1 MWLWSSNQAFGHLGC
16 PSLIVLFF
24 LREDKMRKKLFLAL
38 IALTACCGYGCAE
51 DDGSAT
57 CTEGQ
62 RRCYGEHSQVCKDG
76 AYTTEKCTMGCDAVS
91 GKCNTSPV
99 TPKICDDGKFQ
110 CADGKLEKCVSNAW
124 VKQEECPAD
133 RCDATV
139 GKCNPAADK
148 VCDEGKFQ
156 CADGKLNKCVSNA
169 WVKQEECP
177 ADRCDAT
184 AGKCNT
190 ENQPADKC
198 TNGKFKCENDKLYK
212 CENESWNAGTD
223 CPAAT
228 HICNAEATD
237 EAGACVVKSTEP
249 ADKCMNGKFKCEN
262 DKLYKCENE
271 AWNTG
276 TDCPTATHT
285 CNAEATDEASAC
297 VEKSTEPAEKCT
309 NGKFKCE
316 NDKLYKCENE
326 AWNTGKDCPAAT
338 HTCNAEAENEEM
350 ACVEKSTE
358 PPAEKCTNGKFKC
371 ENDKLYKC
379 ENESWDAGT
388 ACPAAKCNAE
398 TGVCNEEQPPA
409 DKCETGK
416 FKCENDKLFK
426 CENESWDAGTACPA
440 AKCNAETGV
449 CNEEQP
455 QLEKCTATSTKKCEA
470 TCNTDKKGGYY
481 WGGQSIVKLTCSN
494 KQGKCYT
501 SQDKAFVGCGSE
513 VPYCEADSK
522 KTCQKKCL
530 DDGSKGYYWGN
541 NKINEYVC
549 VNNDC
554 MISSKNRVACVS
566 DEPADTKA
574 ACSGDGKVSCE
585 NSNMMVKYCDAKTN
599 TYWTKRC
606 AQCTVNEK
614 ATAYYCDGK
623 IPCKN
628 GGKTQCVNSCDSKDA
643 RKYYVWNNNKVEE
656 KSCGVRQ
663 VCKDIEGGTQ
673 CVKK

>member
-16 PSLIVLFF
+16 PSLIILFF

-51 DDGSAT
+51 DEGGAT
-57 CTEGQ
+57 CTDGE

-91 GKCNTSPV
+91 GKCNTSPA
-99 TPKICDDGKFQ
+99 TPEICDDGKFQ

-133 RCDATV
+133 RCDATA

-148 VCDEGKFQ
+148 VCDDGKFQ

-190 ENQPADKC
+190 DNPPADKC
-198 TNGKFKCENDKLYK
+198 TNDTFKCENEKLYK
-212 CENESWNAGTD
+212 CENESWNAGT
-223 CPAAT
+223 
-228 HICNAEATD
+228 
-237 EAGACVVKSTEP
+237 
-249 ADKCMNGKFKCEN
+249 
-262 DKLYKCENE
+262 
-271 AWNTG
+271 
-276 TDCPTATHT
+276 
-285 CNAEATDEASAC
+285 
-297 VEKSTEPAEKCT
+297 
-309 NGKFKCE
+309 
-316 NDKLYKCENE
+316 
-326 AWNTGKDCPAAT
+326 
-338 HTCNAEAENEEM
+338 
-350 ACVEKSTE
+350 
-358 PPAEKCTNGKFKC
+358 
-371 ENDKLYKC
+371 
-379 ENESWDAGT
+379 
-388 ACPAAKCNAE
+388 ACPAAKCH
-398 TGVCNEEQPPA
+398 A
-409 DKCETGK
+409 DTGK
-416 FKCENDKLFK
+416 CD
-426 CENESWDAGTACPA
+426 
-440 AKCNAETGV
+440 
-449 CNEEQP
+449 EEQP

-470 TCNTDKKGGYY
+470 TCNSDKKEGYY
-481 WGGQSIVKLTCSN
+481 WGGKNAVKVNCSN
-494 KQGKCYT
+494 SNCYA
-501 SQDKAFVGCGSE
+501 SSDKAFVGCGSE
-513 VPYCEADSK
+513 VPYCEAGSNK
-522 KTCQKKCL
+522 ACQKKCL

-541 NKINEYVC
+541 KKINEYVC

-554 MISSKNRVACVS
+554 MISSNNRVACVS

-614 ATAYYCDGK
+614 STAYYCDGK
-623 IPCKN
+623 IPCKK
-628 GGKTQCVNSCDSKDA
+628 GGKTKCVNSCDPNDP
-643 RKYYVWNNNKVEE
+643 RKHYDWNKNKVEE
-656 KSCGVRQ
+656 KSCGVNQ
-663 VCKDIEGGTQ
+663 VCKDIEGGIQ

>member
-16 PSLIVLFF
+16 PSLIILFF

-51 DDGSAT
+51 DEGGAT
-57 CTEGQ
+57 CTDGE

-91 GKCNTSPV
+91 GKCNTSPA
-99 TPKICDDGKFQ
+99 TPEICDDGKFQ

-133 RCDATV
+133 RCDATA

-148 VCDEGKFQ
+148 VCDDGKFQ

-190 ENQPADKC
+190 DNPPADKC
-198 TNGKFKCENDKLYK
+198 TNDTFKCENEKLYK
-212 CENESWNAGTD
+212 CENESWNAGTA
-223 CPAAT
+223 CPA
-228 HICNAEATD
+228 
-237 EAGACVVKSTEP
+237 
-249 ADKCMNGKFKCEN
+249 
-262 DKLYKCENE
+262 
-271 AWNTG
+271 
-276 TDCPTATHT
+276 ATHT
-285 CNAEATDEASAC
+285 CNAEATDEAS
-297 VEKSTEPAEKCT
+297 
-309 NGKFKCE
+309 
-316 NDKLYKCENE
+316 
-326 AWNTGKDCPAAT
+326 
-338 HTCNAEAENEEM
+338 

-379 ENESWDAGT
+379 ENESWNAGT

-440 AKCNAETGV
+440 AKCNAETGK
-449 CNEEQP
+449 CDEEQP

-470 TCNTDKKGGYY
+470 TCNSDKKEGYY
-481 WGGQSIVKLTCSN
+481 WGGKNAVKVNCSN
-494 KQGKCYT
+494 NNCYA
-501 SQDKAFVGCGSE
+501 SSDKAFVGCGTE
-513 VPYCEADSK
+513 VPYCEAGSK
-522 KTCQKKCL
+522 DKCQKKCL

-541 NKINEYVC
+541 KKINEYVC

-554 MISSKNRVACVS
+554 MISSNNRVVCES
-566 DEPADTKA
+566 EEIGDTKVTCTDTSKV
-574 ACSGDGKVSCE
+574 ACETG
-585 NSNMMVKYCDAKTN
+585 NMMVKYCDKTTK
-599 TYWTKRC
+599 TYWIKGC
-606 AQCTVNEK
+606 HQCNVN
-614 ATAYYCDGK
+614 TSSTIYYCDGK
-623 IPCKN
+623 VPCKK
-628 GGKTQCVNSCDSKDA
+628 GDKTKCINSCAPNNEKMQYIWNSKTNSVD
-643 RKYYVWNNNKVEE
+643 E
-656 KSCGVRQ
+656 KSCTGNK
-663 VCKDIEGGTQ
+663 VCEETASGTN
-673 CVKK
+673 CVTKK

>member
-16 PSLIVLFF
+16 PSLIILFF

-51 DDGSAT
+51 DEGGAT
-57 CTEGQ
+57 CTDGE

-91 GKCNTSPV
+91 GKCNTSPA
-99 TPKICDDGKFQ
+99 TPEICDDGKFQ

-133 RCDATV
+133 RCDAT
-139 GKCNPAADK
+139 
-148 VCDEGKFQ
+148 
-156 CADGKLNKCVSNA
+156 
-169 WVKQEECP
+169 
-177 ADRCDAT
+177 

-190 ENQPADKC
+190 DNPPADKC
-198 TNGKFKCENDKLYK
+198 TNDTFKCENEKLYK
-212 CENESWNAGTD
+212 CENESWNAGTA
-223 CPAAT
+223 CPA
-228 HICNAEATD
+228 
-237 EAGACVVKSTEP
+237 
-249 ADKCMNGKFKCEN
+249 
-262 DKLYKCENE
+262 
-271 AWNTG
+271 
-276 TDCPTATHT
+276 ATHT
-285 CNAEATDEASAC
+285 CNAEATDEAS
-297 VEKSTEPAEKCT
+297 
-309 NGKFKCE
+309 
-316 NDKLYKCENE
+316 
-326 AWNTGKDCPAAT
+326 
-338 HTCNAEAENEEM
+338 

-379 ENESWDAGT
+379 ENESWNAGT

-440 AKCNAETGV
+440 AKCNADTGMCDEEQPPADKCETGKFK
-449 CNEEQP
+449 CENDKLFKCENESWNAGTACPAAKCHADTGKCDEEQP

-470 TCNTDKKGGYY
+470 TCNSDKKEGYY
-481 WGGQSIVKLTCSN
+481 WGGKNAVKVNCSN
-494 KQGKCYT
+494 SNCYA
-501 SQDKAFVGCGSE
+501 SSDKAFVGCGSE
-513 VPYCEADSK
+513 VPYCEAGSNK
-522 KTCQKKCL
+522 ACQKKCL

-541 NKINEYVC
+541 KKINEYVC

-554 MISSKNRVACVS
+554 MISSNNRVACVS

-614 ATAYYCDGK
+614 STAYYCDGK
-623 IPCKN
+623 IPCKK
-628 GGKTQCVNSCDSKDA
+628 GGKTKCVNSCDPNDP
-643 RKYYVWNNNKVEE
+643 RKHYDWNKNKVEE
-656 KSCGVRQ
+656 KSCGVNQ
-663 VCKDIEGGTQ
+663 VCKDIEGGIQ

>member
-16 PSLIVLFF
+16 PSLIILFF

-51 DDGSAT
+51 DEGGAT
-57 CTEGQ
+57 CTDGE

-91 GKCNTSPV
+91 GKCNTSPA
-99 TPKICDDGKFQ
+99 TPEICDDGKFQ

-133 RCDATV
+133 RCDATA

-148 VCDEGKFQ
+148 VCDDGKFQ

-190 ENQPADKC
+190 DNPPADKC
-198 TNGKFKCENDKLYK
+198 TNDTFKCENEKLYK
-212 CENESWNAGTD
+212 CENESWNAGT
-223 CPAAT
+223 
-228 HICNAEATD
+228 
-237 EAGACVVKSTEP
+237 
-249 ADKCMNGKFKCEN
+249 
-262 DKLYKCENE
+262 
-271 AWNTG
+271 
-276 TDCPTATHT
+276 
-285 CNAEATDEASAC
+285 
-297 VEKSTEPAEKCT
+297 
-309 NGKFKCE
+309 
-316 NDKLYKCENE
+316 
-326 AWNTGKDCPAAT
+326 
-338 HTCNAEAENEEM
+338 
-350 ACVEKSTE
+350 
-358 PPAEKCTNGKFKC
+358 
-371 ENDKLYKC
+371 
-379 ENESWDAGT
+379 
-388 ACPAAKCNAE
+388 ACPAAKCHAD
-398 TGVCNEEQPPA
+398 TGMC
-409 DKCETGK
+409 D
-416 FKCENDKLFK
+416 
-426 CENESWDAGTACPA
+426 
-440 AKCNAETGV
+440 
-449 CNEEQP
+449 EEQP

-470 TCNTDKKGGYY
+470 TCNSDKKEGYY
-481 WGGQSIVKLTCSN
+481 WGGKNAVKVNCSN
-494 KQGKCYT
+494 NNCYA
-501 SQDKAFVGCGSE
+501 SSDKAFVGCGSE
-513 VPYCEADSK
+513 VPYCEAGSNK
-522 KTCQKKCL
+522 ACQKKCL

-541 NKINEYVC
+541 KKINEYVC

-554 MISSKNRVACVS
+554 MISSNNRVACVS

-614 ATAYYCDGK
+614 STAYYCDGK
-623 IPCKN
+623 IPCKK
-628 GGKTQCVNSCDSKDA
+628 GGKTKCVNSCDPNDP
-643 RKYYVWNNNKVEE
+643 RKHYDWNKNKVEE
-656 KSCGVRQ
+656 KSCGVNQ
-663 VCKDIEGGTQ
+663 VCKDIEGGIQ

>member
-1 MWLWSSNQAFGHLGC
+1 MWLWSLNQASGHLGC
-16 PSLIVLFF
+16 PSLIILFF

-148 VCDEGKFQ
+148 VCDDGKFQ

-177 ADRCDAT
+177 TDRCDAT
-184 AGKCNT
+184 AGKCNAAQ
-190 ENQPADKC
+190 QPDDKC
-198 TNGKFKCENDKLYK
+198 ET
-212 CENESWNAGTD
+212 
-223 CPAAT
+223 
-228 HICNAEATD
+228 
-237 EAGACVVKSTEP
+237 
-249 ADKCMNGKFKCEN
+249 GKFKCEN

-271 AWNTG
+271 AWG
-276 TDCPTATHT
+276 
-285 CNAEATDEASAC
+285 E
-297 VEKSTEPAEKCT
+297 
-309 NGKFKCE
+309 
-316 NDKLYKCENE
+316 
-326 AWNTGKDCPAAT
+326 
-338 HTCNAEAENEEM
+338 
-350 ACVEKSTE
+350 
-358 PPAEKCTNGKFKC
+358 
-371 ENDKLYKC
+371 
-379 ENESWDAGT
+379 GT
-388 ACPAAKCNAE
+388 ACPAVKCNAE

-440 AKCNAETGV
+440 VKCNAETGV

-455 QLEKCTATSTKKCEA
+455 PADKCETGKFKCENDKLFKCENESWNAGTACPAAKCNADTGMCDEEQPPAEKCTNDTYKCENDKLYKCENESWGEGTACPAAKCHADTGLCDGDQQPLEKCTATSKKKCEA
-470 TCNTDKKGGYY
+470 TCDGDKKGYY
-481 WGGQSIVKLTCSN
+481 WGGKNAVTVNCSKN
-494 KQGKCYT
+494 NCYA
-501 SQDKAFVGCGSE
+501 SSDKAFVGCGSE
-513 VPYCEADSK
+513 VPYCEAGSK
-522 KTCQKKCL
+522 KACQKKCL
-530 DDGSKGYYWGN
+530 DDGSKGYYWASK
-541 NKINEYVC
+541 KINEYVC

-554 MISSKNRVACVS
+554 MISSNNRVACVS

-574 ACSGDGKVSCE
+574 ACSSDGKVSCE

-628 GGKTQCVNSCDSKDA
+628 GGKTKCVNSCDSKDA

-656 KSCGVRQ
+656 KNCKVNQ
-663 VCKDIEGGTQ
+663 VCKDIEGGTK
-673 CVKK
+673 CVNK

>member
-16 PSLIVLFF
+16 PSLIILFF

-51 DDGSAT
+51 DEGGAT
-57 CTEGQ
+57 CTDGE

-91 GKCNTSPV
+91 GKCNTSPA
-99 TPKICDDGKFQ
+99 TPEICDDGKFQ

-133 RCDATV
+133 RCDATA

-148 VCDEGKFQ
+148 VCDDGKFQ

-190 ENQPADKC
+190 DNPPADKC
-198 TNGKFKCENDKLYK
+198 TNDTFKCENEKLYK
-212 CENESWNAGTD
+212 CENESWNAGTA
-223 CPAAT
+223 CPA
-228 HICNAEATD
+228 
-237 EAGACVVKSTEP
+237 
-249 ADKCMNGKFKCEN
+249 
-262 DKLYKCENE
+262 
-271 AWNTG
+271 
-276 TDCPTATHT
+276 ATHT
-285 CNAEATDEASAC
+285 CNAEATDEAS
-297 VEKSTEPAEKCT
+297 
-309 NGKFKCE
+309 
-316 NDKLYKCENE
+316 
-326 AWNTGKDCPAAT
+326 
-338 HTCNAEAENEEM
+338 

-371 ENDKLYKC
+371 ENDKLFKC

-440 AKCNAETGV
+440 AKCHADTGK
-449 CNEEQP
+449 CDEEQP

-470 TCNTDKKGGYY
+470 TCNSDKKEGYY
-481 WGGQSIVKLTCSN
+481 WGGKNAVKVNCSN
-494 KQGKCYT
+494 NNCYA
-501 SQDKAFVGCGSE
+501 SSDKAFVGCGTE
-513 VPYCEADSK
+513 VPYCEAGSK
-522 KTCQKKCL
+522 DKCQKKCL
-530 DDGSKGYYWGN
+530 DDGSKGYYW
-541 NKINEYVC
+541 NKELLEYVC
-549 VNNDC
+549 ENKDC
-554 MISSKNRVACVS
+554 MISSNNRVVCES
-566 DEPADTKA
+566 EEIGDTKVTCTDTSKV
-574 ACSGDGKVSCE
+574 ACETG
-585 NSNMMVKYCDAKTN
+585 NMMVKYCDKTTK
-599 TYWTKRC
+599 TYWIKGC
-606 AQCTVNEK
+606 HQCNVN
-614 ATAYYCDGK
+614 TSSTIYYCDGK
-623 IPCKN
+623 VPCKK
-628 GGKTQCVNSCDSKDA
+628 GDKTKCINSCAPNNEKMQYIWNSKTNSVD
-643 RKYYVWNNNKVEE
+643 E
-656 KSCGVRQ
+656 KSCTGNK
-663 VCKDIEGGTQ
+663 VCEETASGTK
-673 CVKK
+673 CVTKK